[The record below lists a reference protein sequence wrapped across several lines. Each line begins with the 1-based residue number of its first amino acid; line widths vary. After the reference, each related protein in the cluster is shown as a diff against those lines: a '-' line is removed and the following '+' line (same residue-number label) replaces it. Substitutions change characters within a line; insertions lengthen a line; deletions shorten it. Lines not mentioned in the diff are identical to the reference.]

1 MKPCPC
7 GKTPEKILVEGED
20 RSKWARCYGDCCG
33 EWMIEYRNS
42 YEHIPSDESQ
52 QLAEQAWNDAVRP
65 APPEPMRDEQPKI
78 EARLTLTGTEI
89 SDLVMMLG
97 FSPLVFDEE
106 NDQHEQE
113 LTILKYDGEHIA
125 YFTEYPEEG
134 QITLG

>member
-65 APPEPMRDEQPKI
+65 APPEPMRGDKHWQTI
-78 EARLTLTGTEI
+78 EKLRRAYCLARNAAAGLSNHCEESASTRACEKELAQAEEI
-89 SDLVMMLG
+89 YRTID
-97 FSPLVFDEE
+97 FDWWNEAVGR
-106 NDQHEQE
+106 
-113 LTILKYDGEHIA
+113 KA
-125 YFTEYPEEG
+125 
-134 QITLG
+134 

>member
-1 MKPCPC
+1 
-7 GKTPEKILVEGED
+7 
-20 RSKWARCYGDCCG
+20 
-33 EWMIEYRNS
+33 
-42 YEHIPSDESQ
+42 
-52 QLAEQAWNDAVRP
+52 
-65 APPEPMRDEQPKI
+65 
-78 EARLTLTGTEI
+78 
-89 SDLVMMLG
+89 MMLG